1 MFSLNIKPQ
10 DIKAEYFTD
19 KQYTLLWKITLT
31 INIYHICEIQQKK
44 SLNAGRLCKTHGGT
58 KPLKMLRE
66 RCWLSF
72 KKVNTGLSWD
82 TNYNLEV
89 RRVKCPNLVT
99 WPAETFS
106 SVSLATAARV
116 FQVSSLFI
124 SPEITQHNIQD
135 LKSSD
140 LQIHK
145 KRSSSSNC
153 CYSCDSHLL
162 LHRNGSWGSWVV

>member
-99 WPAETFS
+99 WPAETSTVFRSQLQQEFSKLAVYLSRLKSHNTTYKISSLQTFRYIKKDLPALTVATAVIHTFS
-106 SVSLATAARV
+106 SIEMAAGA
-116 FQVSSLFI
+116 
-124 SPEITQHNIQD
+124 H
-135 LKSSD
+135 
-140 LQIHK
+140 
-145 KRSSSSNC
+145 
-153 CYSCDSHLL
+153 
-162 LHRNGSWGSWVV
+162 G